1 MIIQVFNQEFNLNIN
16 KNSLMISHTKFKN
29 ISEKDAKKLIETAVI
44 EATEYA
50 SVLIDKKENAE
61 QN

>member
-1 MIIQVFNQEFNLNIN
+1 
-16 KNSLMISHTKFKN
+16 MISHTKFKN